1 MSVFP
6 ELVTGREDEIA
17 PGPWRVER
25 GAPARGRA
33 SCDLVA
39 RVLEVPLGGDAT
51 ARVVRAHE
59 LVHARVSP
67 HPRHL
72 ADALEEV
79 DTRALECAEELRV
92 NELLARLGHDVG
104 RLVDGSERTGG
115 ERVAVAG
122 DWAEA
127 VCFAVAVAG
136 TGAERPF
143 LAGVRRGRPEWMAG
157 LRATVRAARARVAG
171 TPSARLAATAPDE
184 VGRPRGFA
192 ESTLEVARLLTRA
205 RGSRAPL
212 GPDELRR
219 FRRALAD
226 GGRRAPSGRF
236 AELALVDARAL
247 ARPSVATLRRARP
260 SVTGVDLRYP
270 SRLATDPLRRAFATP
285 SRAVGGVVLVD
296 QSGSMAIDVEELSGL
311 VRRSPGA
318 LVLGYSHRPG
328 DHGVTPNAWVL
339 VAGGRVAT
347 SVPAG
352 NVGNGVD
359 GPALRLALAERRRG
373 EPVVWV
379 TDGQVTDSNDYPD
392 EALALECARLV
403 ERHGVVLV
411 RTLADASVA
420 LRARGRQGAAERRV
434 FGRVGAMIPLTRE

>member
-6 ELVTGREDEIA
+6 ELVTGREDEVA

-39 RVLEVPLGGDAT
+39 HVLEVPLGDDVT
-51 ARVVRAHE
+51 SRVVRAHE

-72 ADALEEV
+72 AEALAEV
-79 DTRALECAEELRV
+79 DARALECAEELRV
-92 NELLARLGHDVG
+92 NVLLARLGHEVG
-104 RLVDGSERTGG
+104 RLVDGSERPGG
-115 ERVAVAG
+115 ERVAGAG

-143 LAGVRRGRPEWMAG
+143 FAGVRRVRPEWVAG
-157 LRATVRAARARVAG
+157 LRATVRAARARVEG
-171 TPSARLAATAPDE
+171 ISSERLGATAPDE
-184 VGRPRGFA
+184 LGRPRGFVEA
-192 ESTLEVARLLTRA
+192 TLEVARLLTRA
-205 RGSRAPL
+205 MGARAPS
-212 GPDELRR
+212 GPEELRR

-226 GGRRAPSGRF
+226 GARRPPSGRF
-236 AELALVDARAL
+236 AELALVDARLL
-247 ARPSVATLRRARP
+247 ARPVMPSLRRTRP

-270 SRLATDPLRRAFATP
+270 SRLVTDPLRRAFAGP
-285 SRAVGGVVLVD
+285 ARAVGGVVLVD
-296 QSGSMAIDVEELSGL
+296 QSGSMAVDTDELAGL

-318 LVLGYSHRPG
+318 LVIGYSHRPG

-339 VAGGRVAT
+339 VAAGRVA
-347 SVPAG
+347 VEIPPG

-379 TDGQVTDSNDYPD
+379 TDGQVTDSNDHPD
-392 EALALECARLV
+392 DALALECARLV
-403 ERHGVVLV
+403 ERHGVVLA
-411 RTLADASVA
+411 RTLAGAAAA
-420 LRARGRQGAAERRV
+420 LRARGRQSATERRS
-434 FGRVGAMIPLTRE
+434 FGRVGSMIALTRE

>member
-6 ELVTGREDEIA
+6 ELVTGREDEVV

-25 GAPARGRA
+25 GAAARGRA

-39 RVLEVPLGGDAT
+39 RVLEVPFGADAT
-51 ARVVRAHE
+51 SRVVRAHE
-59 LVHARVSP
+59 LLHARVSP

-72 ADALEEV
+72 ADALVEV
-79 DTRALECAEELRV
+79 DARALECAEELRV
-92 NELLARLGHDVG
+92 NELLARLGHDVA
-104 RLVDGSERTGG
+104 RLVDGSERAGG
-115 ERVAVAG
+115 ERVAASG

-143 LAGVRRGRPEWMAG
+143 LTGVRRIRPEWVAG
-157 LRATVRAARARVAG
+157 LRATVRAARARVG
-171 TPSARLAATAPDE
+171 GLSSERLGATALDE
-184 VGRPRGFA
+184 VGRPRGFVEA
-192 ESTLEVARLLTRA
+192 TLEVARLLTRA
-205 RGSRAPL
+205 SGARAPL
-212 GPDELRR
+212 GPDEVRR
-219 FRRALAD
+219 YRRALAD
-226 GGRRAPSGRF
+226 GRRRPPSGRF

-247 ARPSVATLRRARP
+247 ARDPVPALRRVRP

-270 SRLATDPLRRAFATP
+270 SRLATDPLRRAFVRP
-285 SRAVGGVVLVD
+285 VRAVGGVVLVD
-296 QSGSMAIDVEELSGL
+296 QSGSMAIDVEELAGL

-347 SVPAG
+347 SIPSG

-379 TDGQVTDSNDYPD
+379 TDGQVTDSNDHPD

-403 ERHGVVLV
+403 ERRGVILA
-411 RTLADASVA
+411 RTLAEARAA
-420 LRARGRQGAAERRV
+420 LRGASRQSAAERRA
-434 FGRVGAMIPLTRE
+434 FGRVGAMIPLTR

>member
-6 ELVTGREDEIA
+6 ELVTGREDEVG

-25 GAPARGRA
+25 GAAARGRA
-33 SCDLVA
+33 SCDLVG
-39 RVLEVPLGGDAT
+39 RVLEVPFGADAS

-59 LVHARVSP
+59 LLHARVSP

-72 ADALEEV
+72 AEALVEV
-79 DTRALECAEELRV
+79 DARALECAEELRV
-92 NELLARLGHDVG
+92 NELLARLGHEVG
-104 RLVDGSERTGG
+104 LLVDGSERAGG
-115 ERVAVAG
+115 ERVAAAG

-143 LAGVRRGRPEWMAG
+143 LAGVRRARPEWVAG
-157 LRATVRAARARVAG
+157 LRATVRAARARVG
-171 TPSARLAATAPDE
+171 GLTSERLGATAPDE
-184 VGRPRGFA
+184 FGRPRGFA
-192 ESTLEVARLLTRA
+192 EATLEVARLLTRA
-205 RGSRAPL
+205 AGARAPL
-212 GPDELRR
+212 GPEELRCY
-219 FRRALAD
+219 RRALAD
-226 GGRRAPSGRF
+226 GARRPPSGRF
-236 AELALVDARAL
+236 AELALVDARRTVRDPAP
-247 ARPSVATLRRARP
+247 ALRRSRP

-270 SRLATDPLRRAFATP
+270 SRLATDPLRRAFARP
-285 SRAVGGVVLVD
+285 ARAVGGVVLVD
-296 QSGSMAIDVEELSGL
+296 QSGSMAVDTAELAGL

-339 VAGGRVAT
+339 VAGGRVAAEI
-347 SVPAG
+347 PPG

-373 EPVVWV
+373 EPLVWV
-379 TDGQVTDSNDYPD
+379 TDGQVTDSNDHPD

-403 ERHGVVLV
+403 ERHGVILA
-411 RTLADASVA
+411 RTLADAARA
-420 LRARGRQGAAERRV
+420 LRGRGRQAAAERRA
-434 FGRVGAMIPLTRE
+434 FGRVGAMIALTRG

>member
-6 ELVTGREDEIA
+6 ELVTGREDEVG
-17 PGPWRVER
+17 PGPWRVEP
-25 GAPARGRA
+25 GAVARGRA
-33 SCDLVA
+33 SCDLVG
-39 RVLEVPLGGDAT
+39 RVLEVPLAPDAT

-59 LVHARVSP
+59 LLHARVSP

-72 ADALEEV
+72 AEALAEV
-79 DTRALECAEELRV
+79 DARALECAEELRV
-92 NELLARLGHDVG
+92 NELLGRLGHEVG
-104 RLVDGSERTGG
+104 LLVDGSERAGG
-115 ERVAVAG
+115 ERVAGAG

-143 LAGVRRGRPEWMAG
+143 LAGVRRARPEWVG
-157 LRATVRAARARVAG
+157 GVRATVRAARSRVQG
-171 TPSARLAATAPDE
+171 LSSERLGATAPDE
-184 VGRPRGFA
+184 LGRPRGFA
-192 ESTLEVARLLTRA
+192 EATLEVARLLTRA
-205 RGSRAPL
+205 AGARAPL

-219 FRRALAD
+219 YRRALAG
-226 GGRRAPSGRF
+226 GGRRPPSGHF
-236 AELALVDARAL
+236 AELALVDARLLTRDPVPA
-247 ARPSVATLRRARP
+247 LRRSRP

-270 SRLATDPLRRAFATP
+270 SRLATDPLRRAFVRPA
-285 SRAVGGVVLVD
+285 RAVGGVVLVD
-296 QSGSMAIDVEELSGL
+296 QSGSMAVDTAELAGL

-339 VAGGRVAT
+339 VAGGRVAADI
-347 SVPAG
+347 PPG

-379 TDGQVTDSNDYPD
+379 TDGQVTDSNDHPD
-392 EALALECARLV
+392 ESLALECARLV
-403 ERHGVVLV
+403 EGHGVILA
-411 RTLADASVA
+411 RTLADAVHA
-420 LRARGRQGAAERRV
+420 LRGRGRQSAAERRS
-434 FGRVGAMIPLTRE
+434 FGRVGSMIPLTRE

>member
-6 ELVTGREDEIA
+6 ELVTGREDELA

-25 GAPARGRA
+25 GAAARGRA

-39 RVLEVPLGGDAT
+39 RVLEVPVDGGAP

-72 ADALEEV
+72 ADALAEV
-79 DTRALECAEELRV
+79 DARALECAEELRV
-92 NELLARLGHDVG
+92 NVLLARLGHEVA
-104 RLVDGSERTGG
+104 RLVDGSERSGG
-115 ERVAVAG
+115 ERVAATG

-143 LAGVRRGRPEWMAG
+143 LAGVRRVHPEWVAG
-157 LRATVRAARARVAG
+157 LRATVRAARARVDGLANE
-171 TPSARLAATAPDE
+171 RLGATAPDE
-184 VGRPRGFA
+184 LGRPRGFVEA
-192 ESTLEVARLLTRA
+192 TLVVARLLTRA
-205 RGSRAPL
+205 MGARAPL
-212 GPDELRR
+212 GPEELRR
-219 FRRALAD
+219 YRRALSD
-226 GGRRAPSGRF
+226 EGRRPPSGRF
-236 AELALVDARAL
+236 AELALVDARQLVRA
-247 ARPSVATLRRARP
+247 PVPTLRRSRP

-270 SRLATDPLRRAFATP
+270 SRLATDPLRRAFARP
-285 SRAVGGVVLVD
+285 ARAVGGVVLVD
-296 QSGSMAIDVEELSGL
+296 QSGSMAVDTAELAGL
-311 VRRSPGA
+311 VRRAPGA

-339 VAGGRVAT
+339 AAGGRVAAEI
-347 SVPAG
+347 PPG

-379 TDGQVTDSNDYPD
+379 TDGQVTDSNDHPD
-392 EALALECARLV
+392 ESLALECARLV
-403 ERHGVVLV
+403 ERHGVILA
-411 RTLADASVA
+411 RSLADAAGA
-420 LRARGRQGAAERRV
+420 LRGRARQGTAERRR
-434 FGRVGAMIPLTRE
+434 FGRVGSTLALTRE